1 MARIVG
7 IHSAGGQ
14 IGQIVP
20 GSTTGTPGP
29 ATLYCDGSAVS
40 NTAYPLLYAVM
51 NAAGFP
57 WGSGIGTFNLP
68 DLRGRAPVGAG
79 TGIGLTTRTTGQ
91 ASIGE
96 ETHLLATGEM
106 PSHSH
111 SIQFAGGQG
120 TGWVAGA
127 GGSTTN
133 SVSSGGTAGA
143 LGSTGGG
150 GAHNNMQPSAVCQF
164 AIIYK

>member
-96 ETHLLATGEM
+96 ETHLLATSEM
-106 PSHSH
+106 PAHTH
-111 SIQFAGGQG
+111 VERGNGNTA
-120 TGWVAGA
+120 
-127 GGSTTN
+127 
-133 SVSSGGTAGA
+133 GGTAMTNLANGDRDSA
-143 LGSTGGG
+143 SNTDSTGGG